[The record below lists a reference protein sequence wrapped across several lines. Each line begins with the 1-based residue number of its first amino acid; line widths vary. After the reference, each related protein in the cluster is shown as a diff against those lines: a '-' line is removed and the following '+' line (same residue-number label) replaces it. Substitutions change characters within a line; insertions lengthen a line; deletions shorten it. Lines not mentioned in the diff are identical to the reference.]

1 MLKPSAVPL
10 TEEQVRKGLRL
21 VVLDGLADE
30 ALVVLTSGTFL
41 VALALSLGASNVQI
55 GLLAGLPVFMNL
67 FQLIAIWL
75 VQKYRNR
82 KLITTI
88 GNFMARFPI
97 LAVGTIPFL
106 FSTGTSIGTLIM
118 LLALHYFFGSI
129 AGASWNSWM
138 KDLIPQQ
145 QLGSFFSNRL
155 RRVQTLNVI
164 ASILLALILDWVTK
178 HHPDMET
185 TAYAIMFLTG
195 GAIGIWGSWLLSRTP
210 EPPSE
215 FSNENLFKL
224 LGRPLKDA
232 NFRRLLFFN
241 AFWAFA
247 LNLATPFFTVFMLK
261 SIGLPL
267 ITVIA
272 VGIAGQLAS
281 IFSLRLWG
289 RFADQ
294 YSNKTIIRV
303 AAPTYI
309 VCILGWSFVTIPET
323 DAVQIGLIAL
333 ISILSGAATAG
344 INMAMTNIG
353 LKLAPRDSSI
363 AYISVKNMT
372 VAFISAAAPIVGGS
386 LADYFSDRF
395 LAVNVDWI
403 GPNSHLTLHLMD
415 LNNWNF
421 LFVIGGLLAIV
432 ALQTL
437 KVVKEEGEVERS
449 QAIREMRTV
458 VRGEVR
464 QLATKESLIDFVSL
478 PVTIPIRITKK
489 IIETQQAL
497 QARLF
502 AGFNQQNGLADVDTP
517 LGSDVIPEKPV
528 TTTSTEVHQAN
539 GV

>member
-1 MLKPSAVPL
+1 MLKPSPVPL

-41 VALALSLGASNVQI
+41 VALALSLGATNVQI

-75 VQKYRNR
+75 VQKYHNR
-82 KLITTI
+82 KMITTI
-88 GNFMARFPI
+88 GNFLARFPI
-97 LAVGTIPFL
+97 LAVGTIPFI
-106 FSTGTSIGTLIM
+106 FSGGTSINTLIF
-118 LLALHYFFGSI
+118 LLGGHYFFGSI

-145 QLGSFFSNRL
+145 RLGSFFSNRL
-155 RRVQTLNVI
+155 RRTQTLNVI
-164 ASILLALILDWVTK
+164 ASLTLALILDWVKK
-178 HHPDMET
+178 HHPEMET
-185 TAYAIMFLTG
+185 TAYAIMFITG
-195 GAIGIWGSWLLSRTP
+195 GCIGIWGSWLLSRTP

-224 LGRPLKDA
+224 LKRPLLDA

-272 VGIAGQLAS
+272 VGIGGQLAG
-281 IFSLRLWG
+281 IFSIRLWG
-289 RFADQ
+289 RFSDA

-309 VCILGWSFVTIPET
+309 LCILGWSFVTIPQT
-323 DAVQIGLIAL
+323 DVIQISLIAL
-333 ISILSGAATAG
+333 ISILSGSATAG

-372 VAFISAAAPIVGGS
+372 VAFISAAAPIVGGF
-386 LADYFSDRF
+386 LADYFADRN
-395 LAVNVDWI
+395 LVTNIEWI
-403 GPNSHLTLHLMD
+403 GPKSHVIVHVMD

-437 KVVKEEGEVERS
+437 KLVKEEGEVERS
-449 QAIREMRTV
+449 KAIREMRTI

-464 QLATKESLIDFVSL
+464 QLATKETLIDFVSL
-478 PVTIPIRITKK
+478 PVTVPIKITKK
-489 IIETQQAL
+489 IIETQQAI

-502 AGFNQQNGLADVDTP
+502 AGFNQQNGLSDVDNKV
-517 LGSDVIPEKPV
+517 GSDIKPDKP
-528 TTTSTEVHQAN
+528 
-539 GV
+539 